1 MDEQTWNIQRFE
13 AEGRANFNRWSV
25 SMMYGNYAPQPELG
39 YLTRREGILT
49 SGSIKLATNWVVTG
63 SARWDL
69 EANKINQYVL
79 GAGYVDDC
87 FVLAANYVTSYSYS
101 AGTTPPVLSHAFLFQ
116 IGLRT
121 LATSSGTSGS
131 SYRRRDPIASP
142 AHFADMRATTMT
154 TRLPVFRLPF
164 FVLGAVLA
172 SALVLAGAPARAQNI
187 VVMVNGDPIT
197 DFDIEQRSKLD
208 QLTSQK
214 TPGRQDVIN
223 TLIDDKIKLKE
234 GKKYGVDPGAS
245 DINGSYEGMAQRMR
259 ISPDQLTK
267 SLESKGVR
275 PETLKNRMR
284 SEMVW
289 TSLVRGRFKEKLL
302 IGEKDVA
309 DKVREGGEEKLQ
321 IEGTEYKMQPI
332 VLIVPRGASPAFQE
346 TRMKEAEQ
354 YRSRVGSC
362 EEANSLFRSTPNATI
377 RDSVTKTTADLPEA
391 LRKVLDDTAIGHLT
405 APEVTKS
412 GIEMV
417 VLCSRKPTT
426 IDTPKKREIREKMY
440 TEKYEKTQRA
450 YLDELRKA
458 AMIEYR
464 NH

>member
-1 MDEQTWNIQRFE
+1 M
-13 AEGRANFNRWSV
+13 
-25 SMMYGNYAPQPELG
+25 
-39 YLTRREGILT
+39 
-49 SGSIKLATNWVVTG
+49 
-63 SARWDL
+63 
-69 EANKINQYVL
+69 
-79 GAGYVDDC
+79 
-87 FVLAANYVTSYSYS
+87 
-101 AGTTPPVLSHAFLFQ
+101 TTPFRVLFL
-116 IGLRT
+116 
-121 LATSSGTSGS
+121 
-131 SYRRRDPIASP
+131 
-142 AHFADMRATTMT
+142 
-154 TRLPVFRLPF
+154 
-164 FVLGAVLA
+164 VLGAVLA
-172 SALVLAGAPARAQNI
+172 LSGAPARAQNI

-197 DFDIEQRSKLD
+197 DYDVEQRSKLD
-208 QLTSQK
+208 QLTTQK
-214 TPGRQDVIN
+214 TPSRQDVIN
-223 TLIDDKIKLKE
+223 TLIDDKIKIKE
-234 GKKYGVDPGAS
+234 GKKYGVDPGVS
-245 DINGSYEGMAQRMR
+245 DINQSYEGMAQRMR

-267 SLESKGVR
+267 SLETKGVR
-275 PETLKNRMR
+275 PDTLKSRMK

-289 TSLVRGRFKEKLL
+289 TSLVRGRFKEKLMV
-302 IGEKDVA
+302 GEKDVA
-309 DKVREGGEEKLQ
+309 DKVREGGTEKLQ

-332 VLIVPRGASPAFQE
+332 VLIVPRGSSPAFQE
-346 TRMKEAEQ
+346 TRMKEAET